1 MARLRNHPARLK
13 LVSSDSAQQPS
24 RATLSVREQPCRAVR
39 LIGRT
44 SRCHGLGRGTTKTA
58 QSLGYAERRQMT
70 ESGKQSFDFG
80 S

>member
-13 LVSSDSAQQPS
+13 LVLSDSAQQPS
-24 RATLSVREQPCRAVR
+24 RATLSVREQPCRAV
-39 LIGRT
+39 LSWAEQVGVMDWE
-44 SRCHGLGRGTTKTA
+44 GGATKTA